1 MQPQAEADSTDFLDN
16 LLFDIKSPVVF
27 PNRNDLQ
34 SKDFTFAFE
43 KGQIIQ
49 SNKVESIH
57 KSATENDFK
66 GNHFEIQEDKV

>member
-1 MQPQAEADSTDFLDN
+1 
-16 LLFDIKSPVVF
+16 LL
-27 PNRNDLQ
+27 

-43 KGQIIQ
+43 KGQISQ
-49 SNKVESIH
+49 SNKVEGIH